1 MKVWLAIGLG
11 GQLLFSLRFL
21 VQWIASER
29 RGESYIP
36 IIFWHL
42 SIGGSIVLL
51 AYAIHRRDVV
61 FELGQAG
68 GILVYVRNLWLI
80 RRRRTAAERG

>member
-1 MKVWLAIGLG
+1 VNVWIAIGLG
-11 GQLLFSLRFL
+11 GQLLFSLRFII
-21 VQWIASER
+21 QWIASEK

-42 SIGGSIVLL
+42 SLGGAVVLL
-51 AYAIHRRDVV
+51 FYAVHRRDVV

-68 GILVYVRNLWLI
+68 GIIVYLRNLRLI
-80 RRRRTAAERG
+80 YRRRARALRA